1 MARFQVSWN
10 PFDRT
15 DSQLLVTG
23 PNNTYNYLKYKRDPE
38 NNHILTHE
46 HSQINNL
53 EEGRHISTNFTCHA
67 WSKSTGMI
75 LVCTDN
81 GEMILC
87 QNNGAYKS
95 YILQSPQGYS
105 IDSIYPYERGFLLGV
120 EGSFYVY
127 RDDDGD
133 ERALLERDGDRIWV
147 KVPGGLDT
155 HVDHTKILS
164 ITANEEEDKI
174 YFTTTN
180 G

>member
-1 MARFQVSWN
+1 
-10 PFDRT
+10 
-15 DSQLLVTG
+15 
-23 PNNTYNYLKYKRDPE
+23 
-38 NNHILTHE
+38 
-46 HSQINNL
+46 
-53 EEGRHISTNFTCHA
+53 
-67 WSKSTGMI
+67 MI